1 MSETVQRTDTL
12 ASVAHLRDPATV
24 RERAHELLG
33 RVRSGQSQHFRLD
46 EHALKSCAQFVLKV
60 TRDNYPNL
68 DVPFHSR
75 WRHFEAGGIDRA
87 KPLIEHWRS
96 IDASGKEVARAGIEL
111 AVVSVLLDA
120 GAGPD
125 WSYLESQQ
133 SFARSEGL
141 AVASFHL
148 FQSGAFANSKK
159 LASFSANDLAA
170 GFQVSETNPLIG
182 LDSRAQLIQKL
193 GSIYPERL
201 GQLADDL
208 IGQAINK
215 KLPAKL
221 ILATVLEKFAPIWPV
236 RLTLGAHSLGDCW
249 RHSAIER
256 NDASSGLVP
265 FHKLSQWLSYSL
277 MEPLQWAG
285 IEVVEL
291 DAMTGLPEY
300 RNGGLLLDQN
310 VLLPIESNAV
320 QQSWAVGDEFI
331 VEWRALTV
339 ALLDEIAQSI
349 RAELNLSAQQLPLV
363 KILQGG
369 SWLAGR
375 IAAAQLRKG
384 GGPPLTIVSDGTV
397 F

>member
-1 MSETVQRTDTL
+1 MSNTAALIAQ
-12 ASVAHLRDPATV
+12 LRDPATI
-24 RERAHELLG
+24 RERAHELLARARAG
-33 RVRSGQSQHFRLD
+33 RSQHFTLD
-46 EHALKSCAQFVLKV
+46 AAALKSCAQFVLQV
-60 TRDNYPNL
+60 TRDNYPSL

-75 WRHFEAGGIDRA
+75 WRHFEAGGVDRA
-87 KPLIEHWRS
+87 KPLIEQLRKTDS
-96 IDASGKEVARAGIEL
+96 TGAEIARTGVEL
-111 AVVSVLLDA
+111 AVTSVLLDA

-125 WSYLESQQ
+125 WSYIENGQT
-133 SFARSEGL
+133 FARSEGL
-141 AVASFHL
+141 AVAGFHL
-148 FQSGAFANSKK
+148 FQSGAFASSKK
-159 LASFSANDLAA
+159 LSEFTAHTLAK
-170 GFQVSETNPLIG
+170 GFQVSEQNPLIG
-182 LDSRAQLIQKL
+182 VEPRAQLIQKL
-193 GSIYPERL
+193 GGIYPERL

-208 IGQAINK
+208 MAQAVNK
-215 KLPAKL
+215 KLPAKQV
-221 ILATVLEKFAPIWPV
+221 LATVLEKFAPIWPI
-236 RLTLGAHSLGDCW
+236 RLTLGGYSLGDCW

-256 NDASSGLVP
+256 NDATSGLVP

-285 IEVVEL
+285 IEITDL

-300 RNGGLLLDQN
+300 RNGGLLLDRK
-310 VLLPIESNAV
+310 VLLPVDGQAM
-320 QQSWAVGDEFI
+320 QKSWQVSDEFI

-349 RAELNLSAQQLPLV
+349 RTELNLSAQQLPLV

-375 IAAAQLRKG
+375 IAAAQERKG

>member
-12 ASVAHLRDPATV
+12 ATVAHLRDPATV
-24 RERAHELLG
+24 RERAHELLA

-46 EHALKSCAQFVLKV
+46 EQALKTCAQFVLKV

-87 KPLIEHWRS
+87 KPLIEHWRN
-96 IDASGKEVARAGIEL
+96 IDSSGKEVARAGIEL

-125 WSYLESQQ
+125 WSYLENRQTY
-133 SFARSEGL
+133 ARSEGL

-148 FQSGAFANSKK
+148 FQSGTFANSEK
-159 LASFSANDLAA
+159 LTSFVAADLVD
-170 GFQVSETNPLIG
+170 GFQVSDTNPLIG
-182 LDSRAQLIQKL
+182 VESRAQLIQKL
-193 GSIYPERL
+193 GAIYPERL

-208 IGQAINK
+208 MAQAVNK
-215 KLPAKL
+215 KLPAKQ
-221 ILATVLEKFAPIWPV
+221 ILATVLDKFSAIWPV
-236 RLTLGAHSLGDCW
+236 RLTLGGHSLGDCW

-256 NDASSGLVP
+256 DDASSGLVP

-277 MEPLQWAG
+277 MEPLRWAG

-300 RNGGLLLDQN
+300 RNGGLLIDRN
-310 VLLPIESNAV
+310 VLQPIDSSAMEK
-320 QQSWAVGDEFI
+320 SWAVGDEFI

-339 ALLDEIAQSI
+339 ALLDEIAQAI
-349 RAELNLSAQQLPLV
+349 RIELNLSAQQLPLV
-363 KILQGG
+363 RILQGG

-375 IAAAQLRKG
+375 IAALQARKG